1 MRGGPASRLVVIA
14 VVAVVLAHYIVPLV
28 RELRPLLEGAAL
40 LAIIALAFWFIV
52 IAPFRNRIDRGLW

>member
-1 MRGGPASRLVVIA
+1 MSGGPARRLVVIA
-14 VVAVVLAHYIVPLV
+14 VGAVVLAHYIVPFA

-52 IAPFRNRIDRGLW
+52 IARVRNRIDRGLW